1 MDTAPGG
8 FTPPEEGGQTGSIRA
23 SGSSPTTLHF
33 LPMDKVGDRTAS
45 TRGPCTHQTPS
56 RWAKGK
62 LPSLKPPTTS
72 SPRQTR
78 FNSLPCH
85 WIQYLGIHLNTPITP
100 GLPLP
105 KALMGHFLVSDPIL
119 GAGSQQG
126 RDKVSDNKQCT
137 NERRGGLP
145 AGPGLIHIPRAKTS
159 LHPNE
164 QVSSLW
170 GI

>member
-1 MDTAPGG
+1 
-8 FTPPEEGGQTGSIRA
+8 
-23 SGSSPTTLHF
+23 
-33 LPMDKVGDRTAS
+33 
-45 TRGPCTHQTPS
+45 
-56 RWAKGK
+56 
-62 LPSLKPPTTS
+62 
-72 SPRQTR
+72 
-78 FNSLPCH
+78 
-85 WIQYLGIHLNTPITP
+85 
-100 GLPLP
+100 
-105 KALMGHFLVSDPIL
+105 MGHFLVSDPIL